1 MVARKD
7 AAVLKVH
14 ASLQR
19 AAGRWPFH
27 ALSAG
32 EFSQKPSGFTPFVP
46 MSPCPRSALADIPN
60 MKIFHILQDNLL
72 VPEIVRIWESAQDT
86 KNSSQGPLE
95 ALHHLSLRW
104 PATQ

>member
-1 MVARKD
+1 MLS
-7 AAVLKVH
+7 VLVNFPRSPQ
-14 ASLQR
+14 ASRPL
-19 AAGRWPFH
+19 
-27 ALSAG
+27 
-32 EFSQKPSGFTPFVP
+32 
-46 MSPCPRSALADIPN
+46 SPCPRSALADIPN